1 MITKG
6 LGLHLENLPV
16 PVEEARFYQAKVQ
29 EIEEH
34 FYTVAIGAAQLS
46 LLALYWR
53 LFKSL
58 SNARTAIFVLTG
70 CVAVWIIVRVRS
82 DILFFSSPF
91 RRTISVLMNEDS
103 VC

>member
-6 LGLHLENLPV
+6 LGLHLDNLPV
-16 PVEEARFYQAKVQ
+16 PVEEARFYQAEVQ

-53 LFKSL
+53 LFKSS

-82 DILFFSSPF
+82 DTPFFLFPFSEDH
-91 RRTISVLMNEDS
+91 SVLMNEDS